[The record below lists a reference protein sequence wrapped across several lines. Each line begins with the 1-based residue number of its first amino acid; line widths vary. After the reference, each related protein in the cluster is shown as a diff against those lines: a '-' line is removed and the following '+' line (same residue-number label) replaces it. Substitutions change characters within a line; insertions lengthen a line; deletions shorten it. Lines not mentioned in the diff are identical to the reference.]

1 MRNQGIDSSKELINI
16 GSQRKDSMKR
26 IFLLCSLIALGSSP
40 ALARPWVYLTSFS
53 YGGTGEQCLGAA
65 RSALANAGFTR
76 EEYTSRFDNQKGGLV
91 EALLTNAPVRAK
103 IECDPKL
110 GITSLAV
117 SGLNNDLTYEKYM
130 ELFKA
135 EW

>member
-1 MRNQGIDSSKELINI
+1 
-16 GSQRKDSMKR
+16 MKR

-65 RSALANAGFTR
+65 RIALANAGFTR
-76 EEYTSRFDNQKGGLV
+76 DVYTSRFDSQKGGLV
-91 EALLTNAPVRAK
+91 EALLSNSPVRAK

-117 SGLNNDLTYEKYM
+117 SGLNNELTYEKYM

>member
-1 MRNQGIDSSKELINI
+1 
-16 GSQRKDSMKR
+16 MKR
-26 IFLLCSLIALGSSP
+26 IVLLCSFIALGSSP
-40 ALARPWVYLTSFS
+40 ALARPWVYLSSFS
-53 YGGTGEQCLGAA
+53 HGGTGEQCLGAA
-65 RSALANAGFTR
+65 RIALANAGFTR
-76 EEYTSRFDNQKGGLV
+76 DEYTSRFDSQKGGLV
-91 EALLTNAPVRAK
+91 EALLTNSPVRAK

-130 ELFKA
+130 KLFKA